1 VLSTQHEI
9 EDAAPGSGAMVALR
23 AIGMLFAARWLQAM
37 SETGF
42 SEVLRD
48 IGSSPIAILHL
59 LYIFLLIALPGARPG
74 PAHPYQPLPAWLRQ
88 SLRGLSLLCLALAVA
103 SIVAFTLRAGLP
115 ALVEAVKTS
124 NGWLVMAPAL
134 YLLASWLCRRRA
146 LWRTRATANRFAIG
160 SIGIALDPEA
170 RTVVV
175 WDQNRQI
182 GQYLAS
188 ELGLQ
193 QARSGLF
200 TRIELIWTSL
210 AAAGHNR
217 KRVFRVRSFSARDR
231 ASALALDTALKR
243 L

>member
-1 VLSTQHEI
+1 MLSTQQEI

-42 SEVLRD
+42 SEVLQD
-48 IGSSPIAILHL
+48 IGSSPIALLHL

-74 PAHPYQPLPAWLRQ
+74 PAHPYQPLPGWLRQ
-88 SLRGLSLLCLALAVA
+88 TLRGLSLLGLVLPMA
-103 SIVAFTLRAGLP
+103 SIVAFALSAGLP
-115 ALVEAVKTS
+115 ALVEAVKSS
-124 NGWLVMAPAL
+124 NGWLVISPFL
-134 YLLASWLCRRRA
+134 YLLTSWLCRRRA

-160 SIGIALDPEA
+160 SIGIMLDPDA
-170 RTVVV
+170 RTVIV

-182 GQYLAS
+182 GQYLAT

-193 QARSGLF
+193 QKRAGLF

-217 KRVFRVRSFSARDR
+217 KRVFRVRTFSARDR

>member
-1 VLSTQHEI
+1 VLSSQQEI

-23 AIGMLFAARWLQAM
+23 AIGLLFAARWLQAM

-42 SEVLRD
+42 ADVLHD
-48 IGSSPIAILHL
+48 IGSSPVALLHL

-88 SLRGLSLLCLALAVA
+88 ILRALSLSCLALALA
-103 SIVAFTLRAGLP
+103 SIIVFTLKTGLA

-124 NGWLVMAPAL
+124 NGWLVMAPVL
-134 YLLASWLCRRRA
+134 YILASWLCRRRA

-160 SIGIALDPEA
+160 SIGIALDPDA
-170 RTVVV
+170 RTVIV

-188 ELGLQ
+188 ELGLHQ
-193 QARSGLF
+193 KRAGLF
-200 TRIELIWTSL
+200 TRIELIWSSL

-217 KRVFRVRSFSARDR
+217 KRVFRIRTCSARDR